1 MTLVGAIVLV
11 VLTLVTEL
19 RSKAP
24 ARAAMEA
31 QSARNLAADA
41 AQRGAEVVRAM
52 GMLPSLAA
60 RWTTSHQDYLAAQR
74 RANYVVGGLSA
85 TAKMFRLVLQSSLLG
100 LGAYLAIR
108 GQISTGTIIA
118 ASIIGARAL
127 APIDLAIGSWK
138 TFVSARQGY
147 KRLKALLVAYP
158 DTTPPFALPPPS
170 KSLVVDGLTI
180 AAPGKPNALV
190 RRISL
195 KLEAGQALGIIGPSA
210 SGKSTLGRAL
220 VGIWPP
226 QAGKV
231 ALDGASLDRWTPE
244 ALGPSIGYLPQ
255 DVQLFDGTVAENI
268 ARFQASAE
276 PASVIE
282 AATAAGFHEQVLALP
297 EGYDTRVGSSGAQL
311 SAGQKQRLGL
321 ARALFGARSWSCWTS
336 PTPTST
342 RRARRP
348 FRQRSPDFRAR
359 GAIGVVIAHR
369 PSAIAAV
376 DFILAMKGGEAVAFG
391 KRDEVLGKTVQNA
404 RQILERVP
412 ARATA

>member
-1 MTLVGAIVLV
+1 M
-11 VLTLVTEL
+11 
-19 RSKAP
+19 
-24 ARAAMEA
+24 
-31 QSARNLAADA
+31 
-41 AQRGAEVVRAM
+41 
-52 GMLPSLAA
+52 
-60 RWTTSHQDYLAAQR
+60 
-74 RANYVVGGLSA
+74 
-85 TAKMFRLVLQSSLLG
+85 
-100 LGAYLAIR
+100 
-108 GQISTGTIIA
+108 
-118 ASIIGARAL
+118 
-127 APIDLAIGSWK
+127 
-138 TFVSARQGY
+138 
-147 KRLKALLVAYP
+147 
-158 DTTPPFALPPPS
+158 PPFALPPPS

-297 EGYDTRVGSSGAQL
+297 EGYDTRVGSSGA
-311 SAGQKQRLGL
+311 AALGRAEAAPGPG
-321 ARALFGARSWSCWTS
+321 ARAVRTPIPGGAG
-336 PTPTST
+336 
-342 RRARRP
+342 RA
-348 FRQRSPDFRAR
+348 
-359 GAIGVVIAHR
+359 
-369 PSAIAAV
+369 
-376 DFILAMKGGEAVAFG
+376 
-391 KRDEVLGKTVQNA
+391 
-404 RQILERVP
+404 
-412 ARATA
+412 